1 MRKSLKRI
9 LHHYRQK
16 LVGEV
21 YPNVAALLACLVT
34 DGTFSPEEEYTVLSL
49 PNRHNQVMALL
60 DILETKENKVFG
72 SFTNSLRSIC
82 YTHLAKALE
91 EDAAEVLTSP
101 RQVDVEIT
109 PRTSDEDEMPS
120 PWERFVRRYFVSK
133 RCQGEQL
140 LSVCADEDG
149 TFLPYIQDEFL
160 WDFVCSYYDHY
171 DVVPKSLTYFTIHC
185 VTEGAERHRQKNII
199 GKHSLYSSL
208 LEALRALPDTITSL
222 ESADGEGCSSP
233 GLTLE
238 ISVYTTKTIEEA
250 KAMIQL
256 LPYMPRL
263 QELYVFRVQIEDDTA
278 VDLSEAFV
286 HLKDL
291 RVLSLHT
298 TNLSA
303 NGAGILAEQLPSL
316 KKLEELVIAFNR
328 IGDAGAKSLGRKIG
342 YLKRMKVLNLLGNGL
357 THEGALAAIESAP
370 QLEQVKCSH
379 ISINEDGAE
388 SLGETFASMQK
399 LKEVHLNFLNMSAQ
413 ASSVLN
419 GHLAQ
424 IQQLE
429 VLDMD
434 TCSSYESDINIILT
448 ACESGSSGN
457 STD

>member
-16 LVGEV
+16 LVGKV

-34 DGTFSPEEEYTVLSL
+34 DGTFSPEEEFAVLSL
-49 PNRHNQVMALL
+49 PNRHNQVRALL

-82 YTHLAKALE
+82 YTHLAKTLE

-101 RQVDVEIT
+101 RQVDIEIT
-109 PRTSDEDEMPS
+109 PRTGEDEMPS

-140 LSVCADEDG
+140 LTVCSEEDG
-149 TFLPYIQDEFL
+149 ASSPFIQDEFL
-160 WDFVCSYYDHY
+160 WDFVCSYYDLH
-171 DVVPKSLTYFTIHC
+171 DVLPKCLTSFTLHC
-185 VTEGAERHRQKNII
+185 VTAGGDRHPQKNTL

-208 LEALRALPDTITSL
+208 LESLKALRDTSTLS
-222 ESADGEGCSSP
+222 ESTDGDSSP

-250 KAMIQL
+250 KAMILL

-263 QELYVFRVQIEDDTA
+263 KELYVFRVHIEDDTA
-278 VDLSEAFV
+278 ADLSEAFA

-291 RVLSLHT
+291 RVLSIHT
-298 TNLSA
+298 CSLSA
-303 NGAGILAEQLPSL
+303 NGAGILGEQIPNLL
-316 KKLEELVIAFNR
+316 MLEELVMAFNNV
-328 IGDAGAKSLGRKIG
+328 GDAGAKSLGRKLG
-342 YLKRMKVLNLLGNGL
+342 YLKRMRVLNLQGNGL
-357 THEGALAAIESAP
+357 THEGALAALESAP
-370 QLEQVKCSH
+370 QLEQVKFSH

-388 SLGETFASMQK
+388 SLGETLAWMQQ
-399 LKEVHLNFLNMSAQ
+399 LKAVHLNFLNMSAQ
-413 ASSVLN
+413 ASSVLS

-424 IQQLE
+424 IQQLQ

-434 TCSSYESDINIILT
+434 TCSCEPDVNIT
-448 ACESGSSGN
+448 VTPYSGSSDY
-457 STD
+457 STA